1 MTHAALSP
9 LIEPEFDKFL
19 GASIGEDRNGTGLS
33 VLSAFARL
41 NVDPWQEA
49 TSLARMPRDAAAA
62 RLTEL
67 IEALPGATADAI
79 PSRMIAA
86 HLVALLP
93 KGKALD
99 VRSLDSA
106 FAARGLR
113 ETQVLMALSAIR
125 CDDAHYLRDL
135 RPFFAWARE
144 RRESAAASRRRRLND
159 YAAPIK
165 TGSETH

>member
-19 GASIGEDRNGTGLS
+19 AASIGEDRNGTGLS
-33 VLSAFARL
+33 VLSAFSRL

-79 PSRMIAA
+79 PARMIAD
-86 HLVALLP
+86 LVALLP

-106 FAARGLR
+106 FTAGGLR
-113 ETQVLMALSAIR
+113 ETQVLMALSAFAVMMLMICAISAHFSLGPGNDANPPPPR
-125 CDDAHYLRDL
+125 GDDASTIM
-135 RPFFAWARE
+135 P
-144 RRESAAASRRRRLND
+144 RR
-159 YAAPIK
+159 
-165 TGSETH
+165 

>member
-1 MTHAALSP
+1 
-9 LIEPEFDKFL
+9 
-19 GASIGEDRNGTGLS
+19 
-33 VLSAFARL
+33 
-41 NVDPWQEA
+41 
-49 TSLARMPRDAAAA
+49 MPSDAAAA

-67 IEALPGATADAI
+67 IEALPRAPAATI

-106 FAARGLR
+106 FAAGGLR
-113 ETQVLMALSAIR
+113 ETQVLMALCALAVMILII
-125 CDDAHYLRDL
+125 LRGL
-135 RPFFAWARE
+135 SPFFAWARE
-144 RRESAAASRRRRLND
+144 RRESATASRRRGINN
-159 YAAPIK
+159 YATLIK